1 MEELFELPE
10 LKLDMEEAL
19 ERTENV
25 DTRLLFPSFPC
36 ALLVSSLG
44 VREAI

>member
-1 MEELFELPE
+1 MEEPLELPE

-25 DTRLLFPSFPC
+25 DTRLLFTSFPC
-36 ALLVSSLG
+36 LLLVTSLG